1 MLAFDSKDY
10 LRRKVYQTQDIV
22 TREPITVKET
32 LFYSPLG
39 VGVTFTDHNAFKEVC
54 VKRVAELAESF
65 EIVEKRVMYDST
77 SLKEL
82 LTPEKALPF
91 CDQLITKLKRYIES
105 LCFTYVVMPPQEHPV
120 ITVSGNKCPAY
131 DIKSAEFVRCLG
143 PMFTHIAAWSYFGV
157 PRTHV
162 EEMQLDGFYSKET
175 EAWSD
180 LLRQTKPKIFPHG
193 DECNPYIMI
202 ADLIAYLTDVKLYIQ
217 HKNLRRE
224 NLKEIWEPYGFQ
236 VESHFL
242 DFDVSGKYKWNS
254 EQMIDTTPYIA
265 HPVIYLL
272 ADSLELLQPASAP
285 LEKKQE
291 NKETRDDE
299 NPDSLPKNMKKMME
313 EAKFRKLVRKMDPW
327 YAVTAYAYSKSGSA
341 LLFDYYVDNKKVQT
355 GDTMVYVGPKSKEM
369 AESFNDIFDIEVLSA
384 KEVRKK
390 VNQLKG
396 KSETH

>member
-10 LRRKVYQTQDIV
+10 IRRKVYQTQDI
-22 TREPITVKET
+22 ITKELKT
-32 LFYSPLG
+32 IRDTAFYSPLG
-39 VGVTFTDHNAFKEVC
+39 VGVTFNDQNAFKEVC
-54 VKRVAELAESF
+54 IKRVAELSDSF
-65 EIVEKRVMYDST
+65 QIPDKRIMYDST
-77 SLKEL
+77 SLKEI
-82 LTPEKALPF
+82 LTPERALPF
-91 CDQLITKLKRYIES
+91 ADQLIIKLKRYIES
-105 LCFTYVVMPPQEHPV
+105 ICFTYIVMPPQEHPI
-120 ITVSGNKCPAY
+120 ITVGGNKCPAY
-131 DIKSAEFVRCLG
+131 EIKSAEFVRCLG

-157 PRTHV
+157 PRTNK
-162 EEMQLDGFYSKET
+162 EEMQIDNFYSKET
-175 EAWSD
+175 QAWND
-180 LLRQTKPKIFPHG
+180 LIRQTTPKIFPHG

-224 NLKEIWEPYGFQ
+224 SLKEIWEPYGFQ

-265 HPVIYLL
+265 HPIIFLL
-272 ADSLELLQPASAP
+272 ADSLELLQPTLTP
-285 LEKKQE
+285 LEKKEE
-291 NKETRDDE
+291 NKETQDYE
-299 NPDSLPKNMKKMME
+299 NTDVIPKSMKNIME

-327 YAVTAYAYSKSGSA
+327 YAVTAYAYSKGGSA

-355 GDTMVYVGPKSKEM
+355 GDTMVYVGPKSKAM

-396 KSETH
+396 KSETR